1 MRSSAAEYEDFVS
14 EATSIVEDT
23 KGDVASLKSSIENI
37 FG

>member
-1 MRSSAAEYEDFVS
+1 MRSSATEYEDFVS